1 MADELKETWLR
12 LCRQY
17 STDPIM
23 AEGLYEEL
31 HKKYASPTR
40 YYHNL
45 QHLDHLLRLARE
57 YSAHLQNKEVVVYSI
72 FYHDI
77 IYNVLRKDNELRS
90 AALAVKRLALLQ
102 LPAAQCEA
110 VKVFI
115 EATHTHKIPDKG
127 VNQSD
132 LAFFLDFDMA
142 ILGAPWEE
150 YEVYTRQ
157 VRKEYRVYPDM
168 LYKPGRKKF
177 LQSTLQASN
186 IFHTQ
191 LFKTTFE
198 ATARANMEKE
208 LLLYA

>member
-1 MADELKETWLR
+1 MVLF
-12 LCRQY
+12 
-17 STDPIM
+17 
-23 AEGLYEEL
+23 
-31 HKKYASPTR
+31 
-40 YYHNL
+40 
-45 QHLDHLLRLARE
+45 
-57 YSAHLQNKEVVVYSI
+57 SI

-102 LPAAQCEA
+102 VPVVQREA

-115 EATHTHKIPDKG
+115 EATQTHKIPDKG

-132 LAFFLDFDMA
+132 LAFFLDFDIA
-142 ILGAPWEE
+142 ILGTFWEQ
-150 YEVYTRQ
+150 YETYTRQ

-177 LQSTLQASN
+177 LQSTLQADHL
-186 IFHTQ
+186 FHTH
-191 LFKTTFE
+191 LFRTAFE
-198 ATARANMEKE
+198 AQARANMEKE